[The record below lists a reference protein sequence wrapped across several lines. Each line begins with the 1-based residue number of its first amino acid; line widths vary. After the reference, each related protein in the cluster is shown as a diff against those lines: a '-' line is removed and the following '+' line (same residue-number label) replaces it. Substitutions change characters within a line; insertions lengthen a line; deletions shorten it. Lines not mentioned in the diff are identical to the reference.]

1 MQLPQN
7 IWHLL
12 TYLKNRSS
20 ILASLLVG
28 KLFFTQWIHVGMPL
42 AFLRL
47 LEHLTVSKMTSLKRS
62 DQGHSHR
69 DQHLEKILRNET
81 N

>member
-1 MQLPQN
+1 MHLPQN

-20 ILASLLVG
+20 ILASLLFR
-28 KLFFTQWIHVGMPL
+28 KRFFIQWIHVGMPL
-42 AFLRL
+42 AFIRP
-47 LEHLTVSKMTSLKRS
+47 LEHLTVSERTSLKRS
-62 DQGHSHR
+62 DQGHLHR